1 MDSARVHQA
10 GAAALRARAVKS
22 AALGPGKNIPGTAS
36 PVKNALLFFG
46 KARQLLAKARAPPA
60 SASVPWTFILPSSLC
75 SALPARTAGSATA
88 ALSSPFGHAQVS
100 GAARKVPPAPRVR
113 VPPRGAPLYGRR
125 DSQRQHS
132 ACCGRL
138 PLCGGALRAALLV
151 VLTWFWQ
158 EPRPLHGM

>member
-10 GAAALRARAVKS
+10 GAGALRARGVKS

-36 PVKNALLFFG
+36 PVKNALLFLG

-100 GAARKVPPAPRVR
+100 GAARKVPTSSTSAS
-113 VPPRGAPLYGRR
+113 PPEGCP
-125 DSQRQHS
+125 SV
-132 ACCGRL
+132 
-138 PLCGGALRAALLV
+138 RAA
-151 VLTWFWQ
+151 
-158 EPRPLHGM
+158 